1 MRLARAIAA
10 FVAVFLGAVLLAAL
24 AGAGIGQFE
33 LLLILVLA
41 GGAALAASRPG
52 FIRLRRPV

>member
-1 MRLARAIAA
+1 MRWARAIAA

-33 LLLILVLA
+33 LLLILFLA
-41 GGAALAASRPG
+41 GVAAFAASRPG
-52 FIRLRRPV
+52 FIRLRRTV